1 MKVKTIVVILIVI
14 FMVMQFIPSGRP
26 DVIQDNKDDLLLN
39 NNVPDS
45 VAYILKTSCY
55 DCHSNENVYPWYSYI
70 SPVSLLVARDVKLGK
85 EELNFSLWESNYK
98 MKKAKFFDDIIEV
111 ISDESMPMSIYTMMH
126 SEAKLNKA
134 NRKMI
139 MDWADNSA
147 EALFE

>member
-1 MKVKTIVVILIVI
+1 MKMKTIVVILIVI

-39 NNVPDS
+39 SNVPDS
-45 VAYILKTSCY
+45 VAYMLKTSCY

-70 SPVSLLVARDVKLGK
+70 SPVSFLVARDVKLGK
-85 EELNFSLWESNYK
+85 EELNFSLWESNNK

-111 ISDESMPMSIYTMMH
+111 ISDESMPISIYTIMH
-126 SEAKLNKA
+126 SDAKLNKA

-139 MDWADNSA
+139 MDWADKSA

>member
-1 MKVKTIVVILIVI
+1 MKAKTIVIVI
-14 FMVMQFIPSGRP
+14 IAFLIIMQFIPSGRP
-26 DVIQDNKDDLLLN
+26 DVILDNKGDLLLN

-55 DCHSNENVYPWYSYI
+55 DCHSNENVYPWYAYI

-85 EELNFSLWESNYK
+85 EELNFSLWESNNK

-111 ISDESMPMSIYTMMH
+111 ISDESMPISIYTIMH
-126 SEAKLNKA
+126 SDAKLNNA
-134 NRKMI
+134 NRKLI
-139 MDWADNSA
+139 MDWADKSA